1 MDASLS
7 YNSLSLSRIWLL
19 HNIILTIKLSRLQ
32 KKLEKLDKKMTNM
45 VESPKILST
54 TCMHEE
60 DHMHEVEISMFE

>member
-19 HNIILTIKLSRLQ
+19 HNNILTIEASHLQ
-32 KKLEKLDKKMTNM
+32 NKLENFDKNMTNM
-45 VESPKILST
+45 VESPKILRT

-60 DHMHEVEISMFE
+60 DHMHEVEISMLE